1 MARSAA
7 IHTVDDI
14 TGEPAR
20 ETVFFALDGIAYE
33 IDLTAEHA
41 DRLRDVLLRYAA
53 HARRT
58 GGRRRKRTLVD
69 GPTPLRRATTP
80 RAPRPVSRRRNPEP
94 AHGRSSTVT
103 QHAPREQNTQPATQV
118 LRRPVSSA
126 TVPVRPD
133 PIPEVRFSAPA
144 S

>member
-20 ETVFFALDGIAYE
+20 ETVFFALDGVAYE

-41 DRLRDVLLRYAA
+41 DHLRDVLLRYAA

-80 RAPRPVSRRRNPEP
+80 RAPRPTSRRRNPEP
-94 AHGRSSTVT
+94 AHRRSSTVV
-103 QHAPREQNTQPATQV
+103 QHAPREQNTQPT
-118 LRRPVSSA
+118 
-126 TVPVRPD
+126 T
-133 PIPEVRFSAPA
+133 
-144 S
+144 